1 MTPHTEF
8 LARIEGGFSQLT
20 PTEKR
25 VASWLLAH
33 AGQIPFETA
42 ESIAQATGTSG
53 ITVGRYLRKL
63 GYRNLDDAKKVCAN
77 GLPPPISPG
86 G

>member
-1 MTPHTEF
+1 MTPHPEL
-8 LARIEGGFSQLT
+8 LARIENTYSQLT

-33 AGQIPFETA
+33 AARIPFETA
-42 ESIAQATGTSG
+42 ESIALATGTSG

-63 GYRNLDDAKKVCAN
+63 GQGHHPDDGWHQSAYSSGTK
-77 GLPPPISPG
+77 S
-86 G
+86 